1 MHLRYTLR
9 DKNGEQIIRSN
20 TVCEK
25 TPGSCRWKKHYHK
38 YESGNRADG
47 FAEGKHVK
55 KNTKVAK
62 APQQARPPR
71 VQMLR
76 GHLTG

>member
-1 MHLRYTLR
+1 MHLRYNLR
-9 DKNGEQIIRSN
+9 DTNGEKIIRPN
-20 TVCEK
+20 TGCEK

-55 KNTKVAK
+55 KHTKVAK

-71 VQMLR
+71 GPTIR
-76 GHLTG
+76 